1 MVWFNGNKKSPSTEA
16 QMAQAAAVQS
26 REQAREDL
34 ARSEEK
40 LQECLPVIEAL
51 RAHNEENHYDDW
63 LRSLADGVSNDH
75 R

>member
-1 MVWFNGNKKSPSTEA
+1 MVWNRKSTSPSVEA
-16 QMAQAAAVQS
+16 QMAKESAMQS

-40 LQECLPVIEAL
+40 LQECLPVIAAL
-51 RAHNEENHYDDW
+51 RAHNEQNHYDDW
-63 LRSLADGVSNDH
+63 RLSLTEEVSKDH